1 VGNGNPAVS
10 SEFSTLRSFAIAAGN
25 TMALLNPP
33 HAAGGPTVLG
43 VPLKQASLITV
54 REIPRS
60 GTVEPSQ
67 LLTLGV
73 NS

>member
-1 VGNGNPAVS
+1 
-10 SEFSTLRSFAIAAGN
+10 
-25 TMALLNPP
+25 MALLNPP

-54 REIPRS
+54 RETPRS
-60 GTVEPSQ
+60 GVVEPSQ
-67 LLTLGV
+67 LLTFGV